1 MPKKCQSNISLTLAR
16 LCLTSMKRTVLA
28 QELLRVMLR
37 CSPLLEWS
45 RVTEH
50 LNGMMRRLQFSGYD
64 QRFRA
69 QVLKAA
75 FTAYDNIRQEDAD
88 GVRPMY
94 RPKDWDRKGREEKKM
109 KKRERAGSEKEGQKQ

>member
-1 MPKKCQSNISLTLAR
+1 MQ
-16 LCLTSMKRTVLA
+16 
-28 QELLRVMLR
+28 
-37 CSPLLEWS
+37 PLLEWS

-50 LNGMMRRLQFSGYD
+50 LNGMMRRLQFSGND

-75 FTAYDNIRQEDAD
+75 FTAYDNIKQEDAD

-109 KKRERAGSEKEGQKQ
+109 KKRESWFREGGAETVIFVPSTPGLGLS